1 MLNIPINVWLV
12 DSNTLVGA
20 RFIEIRLHDI
30 MNSADVPLLVELIR
44 SHFLPAHNIRLEE
57 AVQDIRAFF
66 SSRQYVA
73 RVEKTMSDFNYGL
86 AMNMVGHMADPNLSF
101 RIMEN
106 LETRDIHLW
115 EYGALPELEYMLC

>member
-12 DSNTLVGA
+12 DSKTLVGA

-30 MNSADVPLLVELIR
+30 MNSTDVPLLVELIR
-44 SHFLPAHNIRLEE
+44 SHFLPTHDIRLEE

-73 RVEKTMSDFNYGL
+73 KVEKTMSDFNCGI
-86 AMNMVGHMADPNLSF
+86 AMNMVGHMTDPKLS
-101 RIMEN
+101 IQVIENME
-106 LETRDIHLW
+106 LMDIDVW
-115 EYGALPELEYMLC
+115 EKALA